1 MTTNVPNYIT
11 FQGKR
16 KESLYYHGGDYL
28 YLKSME
34 RGETTYLKCQV
45 KTCQATAVVR
55 DRILIQRR
63 AHNHTQPSMQEIED
77 IKRLARVKDEAE
89 RTFDGPG
96 CSQIYDE
103 AVTWS
108 ETSSTGRAEARKRR
122 QQTLASMRQRRSRL
136 RRAEAQ

>member
-1 MTTNVPNYIT
+1 MTTSFPNFVT

-16 KESLYYHGGDYL
+16 KGSLYYHGGDYL

-34 RGETTYLKCQV
+34 RGDTIYLKCQV
-45 KTCQATAVVR
+45 KTCPATAVVR
-55 DRILIQRR
+55 DRQLVQRR
-63 AHNHTQPSMQEIED
+63 AHNHSAPSMQEIED
-77 IKRLARVKDEAE
+77 TKRLARVKDEAE

>member
-1 MTTNVPNYIT
+1 MTTSTKFIT
-11 FQGKR
+11 FQGRR
-16 KESLYYHGGDYL
+16 KGSVYYHGGDFL

-45 KTCQATAVVR
+45 KTCPATAVVR
-55 DRILIQRR
+55 DRTLIQRR
-63 AHNHTQPSMQEIED
+63 AHNHAAPTLQELED
-77 IKRLARVKDEAE
+77 MRRLASVKDEAE
-89 RTFDGPG
+89 RAIEGPC
-96 CSQIYDE
+96 CSTIYDN

-122 QQTLASMRQRRSRL
+122 QQALASMRQRRSRR